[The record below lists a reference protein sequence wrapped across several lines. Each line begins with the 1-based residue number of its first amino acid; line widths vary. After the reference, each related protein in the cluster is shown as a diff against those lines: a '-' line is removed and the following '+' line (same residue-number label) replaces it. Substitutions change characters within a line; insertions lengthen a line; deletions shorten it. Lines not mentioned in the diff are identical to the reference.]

1 MNLLII
7 TRLAIIA
14 TAIEL
19 VHTFITIFIIQY
31 NVVDMWYSLEIIET
45 LNEFSYLL
53 FLVNAMLY
61 FIYLKIRN
69 DAVMMSNRQNRTLN
83 LDSKVYKK

>member
-1 MNLLII
+1 MNLLVM

-19 VHTFITIFIIQY
+19 VHTSITIFIIQY

-45 LNEFSYLL
+45 LNEFSYLI
-53 FLVNAMLY
+53 FLVNLMLY
-61 FIYLKIRN
+61 FIYLKIRS
-69 DAVMMSNRQNRTLN
+69 DAVTMSNRQNRTLN
-83 LDSKVYKK
+83 VNIRMYKK